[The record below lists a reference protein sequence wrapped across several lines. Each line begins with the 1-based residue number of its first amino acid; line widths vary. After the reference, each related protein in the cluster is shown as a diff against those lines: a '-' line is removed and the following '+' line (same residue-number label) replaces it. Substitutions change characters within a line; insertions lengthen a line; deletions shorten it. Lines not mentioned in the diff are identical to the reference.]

1 VLALGAALAGCGAGG
16 VAVSGSPTAPTA
28 QSRAAQSPTAPVWHV
43 GDQWAFRWESAE
55 GQGAYVWTV
64 DRLQSIAGVKHYVI
78 RSGPREIYFRAVD
91 LATSLETLAG
101 QVERRNLPPRL
112 GFSWPLSPGTMWHQ
126 RYVEEG
132 DARTPAERALDW
144 TVESED
150 VVRVAGGSF
159 KTLRIVAR
167 YYPTPDVVYE
177 MWYAPE
183 VKQWVRLK
191 EYFPSGI
198 RERELT
204 DFTLR

>member
-1 VLALGAALAGCGAGG
+1 
-16 VAVSGSPTAPTA
+16 
-28 QSRAAQSPTAPVWHV
+28 
-43 GDQWAFRWESAE
+43 
-55 GQGAYVWTV
+55 
-64 DRLQSIAGVKHYVI
+64 
-78 RSGPREIYFRAVD
+78 
-91 LATSLETLAG
+91 
-101 QVERRNLPPRL
+101 
-112 GFSWPLSPGTMWHQ
+112 MWHQ